1 MTSSR
6 SQTVI
11 GDDKFHDI
19 IRSRMPDTQKETVD
33 VLGKLKSTY
42 IECGRDRL
50 LRKNFKEFQEVVLA
64 TKEGTNTRV
73 EGDAFYLVGES
84 GSGKTRTVRHLLEA
98 NELLQLIPTQTG
110 TIHLWASISLH
121 GPGTLKTLG
130 MKILKATGYVG
141 KGLEEGTLWAMLPEH
156 LHSVGVLLI
165 HIDETQHMLRYS
177 EKNREE
183 LSNALKSVMNDEV
196 WPVSFLLSGM
206 PRTTELIRRDTQ
218 TERRQFVFDL
228 PRVDVEEE
236 RVLIERIIERM
247 CEVAKVGVGEVIDSD
262 IPDRIAHAAR
272 YQYGRISQVV
282 FAALHA
288 ALNEKLEGKKVLT
301 RDHFA
306 QAYINHS
313 HARGYD
319 DVNPFLV
326 DDWMELDE
334 GLFIFD
340 RSHHDA

>member
-1 MTSSR
+1 MKASKA
-6 SQTVI
+6 QTVV

-19 IRSRMPDTQKETVD
+19 IRSRMPKAQQETVD
-33 VLGKLKSTY
+33 VLGKLKSEY
-42 IECGRDRL
+42 VECGRDRL
-50 LRKNFKEFQEVVLA
+50 LKENFREFQEVVLA
-64 TKEGTNTRV
+64 MREDGATRV
-73 EGDAFYLVGES
+73 EGDAFFLVGES
-84 GSGKTRTVRHLLEA
+84 GSGKTRAVKRLLKE
-98 NELLQLIPTQTG
+98 NQLLQPITTQMG

-130 MKILKATGYVG
+130 MKILNATGYVG
-141 KGLEEGTLWAMLPEH
+141 KDLEEGALWAMLPEH
-156 LHSVGVLLI
+156 LHSVGTLLI

-183 LSNALKSVMNDEV
+183 LSNALKSVMNHEV

-236 RVLIERIIERM
+236 RILVARIIERM
-247 CEVAKVGVGEVIDSD
+247 CSIADVGVGEVIGLD
-262 IPDRIAHAAR
+262 IPERIAHAAR
-272 YQYGRISQVV
+272 YQYGRICQVV
-282 FAALHA
+282 VSAIHV
-288 ALNEKLEGKKVLT
+288 ALNQVSSGKKTLT

-313 HARGYD
+313 HARGHD
-319 DVNPFLV
+319 DLNPFLV
-326 DDWMELDE
+326 KNWLELDE

-340 RSHHDA
+340 RSGDDA

>member
-19 IRSRMPDTQKETVD
+19 IRSRMSDKQKETVD
-33 VLGKLKSTY
+33 ILSKLKAEY
-42 IECGRDRL
+42 VECGRDRL
-50 LRKNFKEFQEVVLA
+50 LRQTFKEFQEVVFA
-64 TKEGTNTRV
+64 TNENGTRV

-84 GSGKTRTVRHLLEA
+84 GSGKTRTIRRLLEQNA
-98 NELLQLIPTQTG
+98 LLQPIETSTG
-110 TIHLWASISLH
+110 TIQLWASISLH

-130 MKILKATGYVG
+130 MKILWAIGYVG
-141 KGLEEGTLWAMLPEH
+141 KEMEEGVLWSVLPEH
-156 LHSVGVLLI
+156 LHSSGTLLI
-165 HIDETQHMLRYS
+165 HIDETQHMLRFS

-183 LSNALKSVMNDEV
+183 LANALKSVMNHEQ

-206 PRTTELIRRDTQ
+206 PRTTELIRRDQQ
-218 TERRQFVFDL
+218 TERRQFVFEL
-228 PRVDVEEE
+228 PRVDIEEE
-236 RVLIERIIERM
+236 RVLVERIIERM
-247 CEVAKVGVGEVIDSD
+247 CGTAKIAVGDVIDSD
-262 IPDRIAHAAR
+262 IPERIAHAAR
-272 YQYGRISQVV
+272 YQYGRITQVV
-282 FAALHA
+282 FAALHV
-288 ALNEKLEGKKVLT
+288 ALNEKVEGEKVLT

-326 DDWMELDE
+326 DDWLELDE

-340 RSHHDA
+340 RSNDDA